1 MQKRSFSGNSGV
13 GVFILA
19 FICVCVAF
27 GTPAWLVS
35 DYRISGAKLDKL
47 GLWTHCFRS
56 LPNPQ
61 EMDAPRRF
69 FVGCRWVYD
78 PFTAGYSDIRGFLLP
93 CKFLLSRPP
102 EQLCIAGV
110 TVTSASVAAFMIAT
124 QFFFTLCFLLSL
136 VSFGLIL
143 LFTLCCD
150 PEQKRYVQLITII
163 GGLLLVG
170 GVSGALAVIIFGCFG
185 NTEGWMPGHANNF
198 FGWSFIMAAVGSV
211 LTIIAGALFL
221 VEANVQ
227 RKKRD
232 YLKESQTRFQLE
244 SRA

>member
-1 MQKRSFSGNSGV
+1 MKKRSFSGNVGV
-13 GVFILA
+13 GVFIVGLV
-19 FICVCVAF
+19 CVCVAF

-35 DYRISGAKLDKL
+35 DYRITGAKLDKL

-93 CKFLLSRPP
+93 P
-102 EQLCIAGV
+102 
-110 TVTSASVAAFMIAT
+110 FMIAT
-124 QFFFTLCFLLSL
+124 QFFFTLCFLLSMI
-136 VSFGLIL
+136 SFILIL

-150 PEQKRYVQLITII
+150 PEQKRYVQLIMTI

-170 GVSGALAVIIFGCFG
+170 GISGGLAVIIFACLG
-185 NTEGWMPGHANNF
+185 NTDGWMPGHANNF
-198 FGWSFIMAAVGSV
+198 FGWSFIMAAMGSV

-221 VEANVQ
+221 VEANLQ
-227 RKKRD
+227 HKKRE

-244 SRA
+244 SRT